1 MEHLKLCVP
10 YVQLAP
16 LETDRASSDLYTG
29 QSPPDGW
36 AHEEIGCCTILRHG
50 GPTAN
55 NSVPYTSGQPLPGAI
70 NMSFADGHAQLVKL
84 PQLWTFYWHRNWNP
98 AQGIGP

>member
-1 MEHLKLCVP
+1 VERDQLRVP

-16 LETDRASSDLYTG
+16 LETDRAASDLYYG
-29 QSPPDGW
+29 QSPITAYPDGM
-36 AHEEIGCCTILRHG
+36 GCCTILRHG
-50 GPTAN
+50 RRTAN

-84 PQLWTFYWHRNWNP
+84 PQLWTFYWHLNWNP
-98 AQGIGP
+98 AQVIGP

>member
-1 MEHLKLCVP
+1 MEHLKLCVA